1 MLNRDFV
8 GTSRISDAF
17 AIHCK
22 QASETDQALWYVPQ
36 LDAYIYGA
44 NSTRPDANTDG
55 IFDMAYEQYGDRLY
69 VLFNGDNHL
78 YAYDNIGQTK
88 TFDGFVI
95 LKKETATL
103 KLKTFNSMQITND
116 KLEYGRLFLDYFRTE
131 SDQDAARAVPSI
143 HGENISC
150 C

>member
-103 KLKTFNSMQITND
+103 KLKTFNSMQITD
-116 KLEYGRLFLDYFRTE
+116 GKLEYDRLFLDYFSTE
-131 SDQDAARAVPSI
+131 GD
-143 HGENISC
+143 
-150 C
+150 

>member
-1 MLNRDFV
+1 MV
-8 GTSRISDAF
+8 
-17 AIHCK
+17 
-22 QASETDQALWYVPQ
+22 
-36 LDAYIYGA
+36 
-44 NSTRPDANTDG
+44 
-55 IFDMAYEQYGDRLY
+55 YEQYGDRLY

-116 KLEYGRLFLDYFRTE
+116 KLEYDRLFLDYFRTE
-131 SDQDAARAVPSI
+131 ADEDAEYHNWRIILYGRNDTKNTYNREIWYFRP
-143 HGENISC
+143 G
-150 C
+150 